1 MKLIKSTLANQQL
14 TTMQMKINVLYTM
27 INRNADPYY
36 KMKNPIKSNSIYYV
50 NEDDEDDDDDMP
62 DLVSSSDE
70 EEE

>member
-1 MKLIKSTLANQQL
+1 MKLIKSTLATQQL
-14 TTMQMKINVLYTM
+14 TTMQMKINVIYNM

-36 KMKNPIKSNSIYYV
+36 KLKKPIKSTSIYYV
-50 NEDDEDDDDDMP
+50 NEDDEDDLP